1 MYLPEEYSRLI
12 CAPCTPIAI
21 RSSLRFF
28 FSFLFST
35 EFECLAIAHWNRL
48 MSGLERYGDL
58 SLVFLLICVSRIDSR
73 VLRLVC

>member
-28 FSFLFST
+28 FSFF
-35 EFECLAIAHWNRL
+35 FFNGIRVPRHCA
-48 MSGLERYGDL
+48 LEPINEWTRK
-58 SLVFLLICVSRIDSR
+58 IR
-73 VLRLVC
+73 